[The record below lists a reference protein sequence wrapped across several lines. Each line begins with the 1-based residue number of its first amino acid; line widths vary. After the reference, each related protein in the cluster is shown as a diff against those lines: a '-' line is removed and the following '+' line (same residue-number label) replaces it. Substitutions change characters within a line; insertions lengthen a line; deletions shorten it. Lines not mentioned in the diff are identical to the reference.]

1 MADYWRSKPK
11 YWCKY
16 CKIFVTDN
24 KISRTHHESTGEHR
38 RSMERFI
45 AALAE
50 ADKEKKREE
59 AAARDLVAKIEQ
71 DAVAAFAQD
80 LERQGTDAA
89 TVEALLAA
97 ASARSVPA
105 HSARK
110 KPRASTAPAPD
121 PSAADDEPQR
131 DPTVGQAGAWEV
143 VEEVVIPPPRA
154 NDEDEDVKPKM
165 DEEDVKPNVEE
176 EGEGKKRPRDAD
188 EGEAP
193 VDEDDP
199 HQFRIREKVIAALDD
214 GRVANVVGASGGASV
229 GAAAGDGP
237 VVIKKRRVAARQ
249 TRKK

>member
-59 AAARDLVAKIEQ
+59 AAAREMVAKIEQ

-89 TVEALLAA
+89 TAETLLAA
-97 ASARSVPA
+97 ASSARAAQAPA
-105 HSARK
+105 GRK
-110 KPRASTAPAPD
+110 KPRASAAPAPD
-121 PSAADDEPQR
+121 PSADDEPQR
-131 DPTVGQAGAWEV
+131 DPSVGQVGEWEV

-154 NDEDEDVKPKM
+154 DDNEDVKPSIN
-165 DEEDVKPNVEE
+165 EDVKPDLEE
-176 EGEGKKRPRDAD
+176 EGKKRPRDAD
-188 EGEAP
+188 EDEAP
-193 VDEDDP
+193 ADDDP
-199 HQFRIREKVIAALDD
+199 HQFRIREKVVAAFDD
-214 GRVANVVGASGGASV
+214 GRVANVVGASGGLE
-229 GAAAGDGP
+229 GGAGDGP

>member
-59 AAARDLVAKIEQ
+59 AAAREMVAKIEQ

-89 TVEALLAA
+89 TTEALLAA
-97 ASARSVPA
+97 ASSARSAPA
-105 HSARK
+105 PSARK
-110 KPRASTAPAPD
+110 KPRASAAPAPD
-121 PSAADDEPQR
+121 SAADNEPQR
-131 DPTVGQAGAWEV
+131 DPSIGQVGEWEV
-143 VEEVVIPPPRA
+143 VEEVVIPPLRA
-154 NDEDEDVKPKM
+154 DADEDEDVQPSVD
-165 DEEDVKPNVEE
+165 DEVKPDVEE
-176 EGEGKKRPRDAD
+176 LEGRKRPRDAD
-188 EGEAP
+188 DEQVPA
-193 VDEDDP
+193 DEDDP
-199 HQFRIREKVIAALDD
+199 HQFRIREKVVAALDD
-214 GRVANVVGASGGASV
+214 GRVANVVGASGGAPT
-229 GAAAGDGP
+229 GAGDGP